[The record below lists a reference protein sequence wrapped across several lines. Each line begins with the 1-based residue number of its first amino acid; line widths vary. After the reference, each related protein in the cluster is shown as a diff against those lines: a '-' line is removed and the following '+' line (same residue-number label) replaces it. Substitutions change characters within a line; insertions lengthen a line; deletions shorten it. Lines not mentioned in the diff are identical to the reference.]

1 MPEQAVI
8 SRLRQSGNWLI
19 KMTGGLLM
27 TFDHII
33 DFVTCVA
40 FVVDT
45 VITVLT
51 YLKKISSE

>member
-51 YLKKISSE
+51 YLKKNK

>member
-1 MPEQAVI
+1 
-8 SRLRQSGNWLI
+8 
-19 KMTGGLLM
+19 M

-51 YLKKISSE
+51 YLKKNK